1 MSGDNPDNP
10 DAFAREVV
18 PKNIEDK
25 MRSSYLDYAMSVIVS
40 RALPDVRDGMKPVHR
55 RILYAMRQ
63 AGNDHNKPYKKSARI
78 VGDVLGK
85 FHPHSQ
91 DAVYDA
97 IVRMAQ
103 DFSMRYLL
111 VDGQG
116 NFGSV
121 DGDEPAA
128 MRYTEIRMT
137 KLAHEMM
144 GDIDKETVDMMPNY
158 DGSEVEPTV
167 LPPTFPALIV
177 NGSAGIA
184 VGMATSIPPHNLG
197 EVIDGCLLL
206 LANPEAGTKELMR
219 KIKAPDFPTAGIIYG
234 MDGVAEAYES
244 GNGRIVMRGRVGME
258 QVGRNKRDALIIS
271 ELPYNVNKAS
281 LIEHIAELVRD
292 KRLAGISDLRDESD
306 RHGMRVVIELK
317 RDAQP
322 AVLENNL
329 YKMTELQR
337 NFPVNMVALVHGVPR
352 VLSLRQMLQHFL
364 EHRVEVVYR
373 RSLFALERARE
384 KAHNLEGL
392 AVAISNV
399 EEVIAIIKNAPSP
412 ADAKAKLLA
421 REWKCKT
428 VAAMIAKLKD
438 PSLARPE
445 REPGAWGLIGKGRKV
460 FYRLSER
467 QAQTIL
473 DMRLARLTAI
483 ERDKIVS
490 EYTETYKSI
499 LDLLDILDK
508 PARINRIID
517 KELNEIKANFGDKR
531 RSEIN
536 KIGGEIDNESLIE
549 QIDMV
554 VTLSHNGYI
563 KAHKGDDYRTQRR
576 GGVGSTAAGVKED
589 DYITELHHANTH
601 DMMLFFTS
609 RGRIYW
615 NKVYQIPTYT
625 SHNSWGKP
633 IVNLLPLVE
642 GEKIQA
648 VLTVRDL
655 NQEGRYVVMATRNG
669 IIKKTPLKAFANPR
683 SKGIH
688 AINIDDGDGLVG
700 ATLASDDSTIM
711 LFSDSGKAVRF
722 PSKTLRPLGRTARGV
737 KGISLEDEARL
748 VSLVVV
754 DDTSKSILTVT
765 EQGQGKL
772 SAVADYPIKSR
783 GNKGVVNISKN
794 STTGKIVKCIL
805 TDSTSDFL
813 IVTNT
818 GRLIRS
824 PAKSVRQTSR
834 NTKGVKVMRISHKKG
849 EVVSDVNKIVD
860 TDKEQQPELD
870 APSKPAPK
878 KKG

>member
-1 MSGDNPDNP
+1 MTDDSANRSNQ
-10 DAFAREVV
+10 FALEVV

-91 DAVYDA
+91 DAVYDS

-103 DFSMRYLL
+103 DFSLRYLL

-137 KLAHEMM
+137 RLAHQMM
-144 GDIDKETVDMMPNY
+144 ADIDKETVDMMPNY
-158 DGSEVEPTV
+158 DGSEEEPTV
-167 LPPTFPALIV
+167 LTPNFPALMV
-177 NGSAGIA
+177 NGSSGIA
-184 VGMATSIPPHNLG
+184 VGMATNIPPHNLN

-206 LANPEAGTKELMR
+206 LANPDATIKDLMK
-219 KIKAPDFPTAGIIYG
+219 KIKAPDFPTAGIIH
-234 MDGVAEAYES
+234 GVTGVKEAYET
-244 GNGRIVMRGRVGME
+244 GNGRVVMRGRIASE
-258 QVGRNKRDALIIS
+258 QVGRNKREALIIT
-271 ELPYNVNKAS
+271 ELPYTVNKATM
-281 LIEHIAELVRD
+281 IEHIAELVRD
-292 KRLAGISDLRDESD
+292 KRLVGISDLRDESD

-337 NFPVNMVALVHGVPR
+337 NFSVNTVALVHGVPK
-352 VLSLRQMLQHFL
+352 VLNLKQLLQYFL

-412 ADAKAKLLA
+412 AEAKTLLLA

-428 VAAMIAKLKD
+428 VEDMIGQLDK
-438 PSLARPE
+438 PELARPT
-445 REPGAWGLIGKGRKV
+445 REPGAWGLHGKGGRI

-483 ERDKIVS
+483 ERDKIIT
-490 EYTETYKSI
+490 EYAETYKQI
-499 LDLLDILDK
+499 LNFLDILDK
-508 PARINRIID
+508 PERINSIIVD
-517 KELNEIKANFGDKR
+517 ELTEIKGTFGDKR
-531 RSEIN
+531 RS
-536 KIGGEIDNESLIE
+536 KIDKFGGDIDDESLIDKV
-549 QIDMV
+549 DMV
-554 VTLSHNGYI
+554 VTISHNGYI
-563 KAHKGDDYRTQRR
+563 KAHRDDEYRSQHR
-576 GGVGSTAAGVKED
+576 GGGGSRAAGLKD
-589 DYITELHHANTH
+589 GDYIADLHHANTH

-648 VLTVRDL
+648 VLTVSDL
-655 NQEGRYVVMATRNG
+655 NQEGRFVVMATRNG

-700 ATLASDDSTIM
+700 AALATVHSSIM

-722 PSKTLRPLGRTARGV
+722 PSKTLRPLSRTARGV
-737 KGISLEDEARL
+737 KGINLGSDANL

-754 DDTSKSILTVT
+754 DDETKAVLTVT

-783 GNKGVVNISKN
+783 GTKGVVNISRN
-794 STTGKIVKCIL
+794 STTGKIVKCVL

-813 IVTNT
+813 VVTNT

-824 PAKSVRQTSR
+824 PVNKVRQTSR
-834 NTKGVKVMRISHKKG
+834 NTKGVKVMRISHKDG
-849 EVVSDVNKIVD
+849 EVVTDVSKIVD
-860 TDKEQQPELD
+860 DVNGKEQGALLD
-870 APSKPAPK
+870 GGAGSKP
-878 KKG
+878 GN